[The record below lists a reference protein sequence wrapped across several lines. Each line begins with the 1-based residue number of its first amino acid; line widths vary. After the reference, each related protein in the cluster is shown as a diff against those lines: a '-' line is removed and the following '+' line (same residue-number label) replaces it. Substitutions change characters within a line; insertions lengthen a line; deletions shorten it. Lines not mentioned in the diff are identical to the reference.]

1 METTPVLELR
11 DVSKRVRDG
20 REGRTILAHV
30 SLTLAPGKVALVLGP
45 SGSGKTTL
53 LALAGL
59 LAAPTSGEVLVR
71 GEPTSRL
78 RERFRAEARRRQVGF
93 VFQHAELL
101 DDRTAEDN
109 VLLPVAPLG
118 IRGADRERARSLLA
132 RFGIAELAGIRAAR
146 LSGGER
152 QRVAL
157 CRALF
162 FDPPLLLCDE
172 PTAHLDVAHSERFV
186 ALLEECAQNARAV
199 LIATHD
205 ERLQTALPAAQR
217 FVLAAG
223 AQGATLT

>member
-1 METTPVLELR
+1 MSVLELR
-11 DVSKRVRDG
+11 DVTKRVRDG
-20 REGRTILAHV
+20 RASRTILEHV
-30 SLTLAPGKVALVLGP
+30 NLALAPGRVALVLGP

-59 LAAPTSGEVLVR
+59 LSTPTVGEVLLQ

-93 VFQHAELL
+93 VFQHAELF

-109 VLLPVAPLG
+109 VLLPTAPLG
-118 IRGADRERARSLLA
+118 IRAADRTRARSLLA
-132 RFGIAELAGIRAAR
+132 RFGVEALADTRASR

-172 PTAHLDVAHSERFV
+172 PTAHLDSEQSERFV
-186 ALLEECAQNARAV
+186 TLLTECAEQNRAV

-205 ERLQTALPAAQR
+205 ERLQNALVSAQR
-217 FVLAAG
+217 FSLHAKGINAE
-223 AQGATLT
+223 A

>member
-1 METTPVLELR
+1 MPVLEFR
-11 DVSKRVRDG
+11 DVAKRVRDG
-20 REGRTILAHV
+20 RTGRTILDGLSF
-30 SLTLAPGKVALVLGP
+30 SLSAGKVALVLGP

-59 LAAPTSGEVLVR
+59 LSTPTRGEVLLQ

-101 DDRTAEDN
+101 DDRTVETN
-109 VLLPVAPLG
+109 VLLPTAPLG
-118 IRGADRERARSLLA
+118 IRAADRDRARLLLA
-132 RFGIAELAGIRAAR
+132 RFGIEALAETRASR

-162 FDPPLLLCDE
+162 FEPVLLLCDE
-172 PTAHLDVAHSERFV
+172 PTAHLDAEQSGRFV
-186 ALLEECAQNARAV
+186 SLLAECAQEQRAV
-199 LIATHD
+199 LVATHD
-205 ERLQTALPAAQR
+205 ERLQSALDGSERIALTAPP
-217 FVLAAG
+217 VG
-223 AQGATLT
+223 

>member
-1 METTPVLELR
+1 MPVLEFR
-11 DVSKRVRDG
+11 DVAKRVRDG
-20 REGRTILAHV
+20 RTGRTILDGLSF
-30 SLTLAPGKVALVLGP
+30 SLSAGKVALVLGP

-59 LAAPTSGEVLVR
+59 LSTPTRGEVLLQ

-101 DDRTAEDN
+101 DDRTVETN
-109 VLLPVAPLG
+109 VLLPTAPLG
-118 IRGADRERARSLLA
+118 IRVADRDRARLLLA
-132 RFGIAELAGIRAAR
+132 RFGIEALAETRASR

-162 FDPPLLLCDE
+162 FEPVLLLCDE
-172 PTAHLDVAHSERFV
+172 PTAHLDAEQSGRFV
-186 ALLEECAQNARAV
+186 SLLAECAQEQRAV
-199 LIATHD
+199 LVATHD
-205 ERLQTALPAAQR
+205 ERLQSALDGSERIALTAPP
-217 FVLAAG
+217 VG
-223 AQGATLT
+223 

>member
-1 METTPVLELR
+1 MAVLEFR
-11 DVSKRVRDG
+11 DVTKRVRDG
-20 REGRTILAHV
+20 AQSRTILEDLSFTLVEGSV
-30 SLTLAPGKVALVLGP
+30 SLVQGP
-45 SGSGKTTL
+45 SGSGKSTL

-59 LAAPTSGEVLVR
+59 LSTPTRGEVLVR

-101 DDRTAEDN
+101 DDRSAEAN
-109 VLLPVAPLG
+109 VLLPTAPLG
-118 IRGADRERARSLLA
+118 IGRAERERARALLD
-132 RFGIAELAGIRAAR
+132 RFGLAAYAEIRASS

-172 PTAHLDVAHSERFV
+172 PTAHLDVVQSEAFL
-186 ALLEECAQNARAV
+186 ALLAECSTAERAV
-199 LIATHD
+199 LVATHD
-205 ERLQTALPAAQR
+205 PRLNEALPHAERIA
-217 FVLAAG
+217 LTAAG
-223 AQGATLT
+223 

>member
-1 METTPVLELR
+1 MSVLEFR

-20 REGRTILAHV
+20 RASRTILEHV
-30 SLTLAPGKVALVLGP
+30 DLTLEPGKVALVLGP

-59 LAAPTSGEVLVR
+59 LSTPTLGEVLLQ

-101 DDRTAEDN
+101 DDRSAEDN
-109 VLLPVAPLG
+109 VLLPTAPLG
-118 IRGADRERARSLLA
+118 IQPADRERARSLLA
-132 RFGIAELAGIRAAR
+132 RFGVEALAKTPASR

-172 PTAHLDVAHSERFV
+172 PTAHLDAVQSEKFV
-186 ALLEECAQNARAV
+186 ALLQECAEQQRAV

-205 ERLQTALPAAQR
+205 ERLQNALVSAER
-217 FVLAAG
+217 FVLDSVRK
-223 AQGATLT
+223 TLC

>member
-1 METTPVLELR
+1 MSVLELR
-11 DVSKRVRDG
+11 DVTKRVRDG
-20 REGRTILAHV
+20 RTSRTILDHV
-30 SLTLAPGKVALVLGP
+30 NLSLEPGRVALVLGP

-59 LAAPTSGEVLVR
+59 LSTPTVGEVYVQ

-78 RERFRAEARRRQVGF
+78 RERFRAEARRRKVGF
-93 VFQHAELL
+93 VFQHAELF

-109 VLLPVAPLG
+109 VLLPTAPLG
-118 IRGADRERARSLLA
+118 IRVADRTRARALLA
-132 RFGIAELAGIRAAR
+132 RFGILALAGTRASR

-172 PTAHLDVAHSERFV
+172 PTAHLDAEQSEKFV
-186 ALLEECAQNARAV
+186 ALLRECAEQNRAV

-205 ERLQTALPAAQR
+205 ERLQNALVTSPR
-217 FVLAAG
+217 FVLDSARKTVDAE
-223 AQGATLT
+223 A

>member
-1 METTPVLELR
+1 MTVLELR
-11 DVSKRVRDG
+11 DVTKRVRDG
-20 REGRTILAHV
+20 RASRVILEHV
-30 SLTLAPGKVALVLGP
+30 NLTLDAGTVALVLGP

-59 LAAPTSGEVLVR
+59 LSTPTLGEVLVQ

-101 DDRTAEDN
+101 DDRTAEEN
-109 VLLPVAPLG
+109 VLLPTAPLG
-118 IRGADRERARSLLA
+118 IKSADRARARSLLA
-132 RFGIAELAGIRAAR
+132 RFGVEALAATPASR

-172 PTAHLDVAHSERFV
+172 PTAHLDSTQSDKFV
-186 ALLEECAQNARAV
+186 TLLEECAEQQRAV

-205 ERLQTALPAAQR
+205 ERLQSALKSAQR
-217 FVLAAG
+217 FVLDS
-223 AQGATLT
+223 ATKSLVT